1 MSRAFS
7 CLFHQLLLAVLDVE
21 AFGGNVCEAMTL
33 EVVDGISKKRGT
45 RNEERGT
52 R

>member
-21 AFGGNVCEAMTL
+21 AFGGNVCEATALAYHWPADMPNTWAA
-33 EVVDGISKKRGT
+33 
-45 RNEERGT
+45 N
-52 R
+52 